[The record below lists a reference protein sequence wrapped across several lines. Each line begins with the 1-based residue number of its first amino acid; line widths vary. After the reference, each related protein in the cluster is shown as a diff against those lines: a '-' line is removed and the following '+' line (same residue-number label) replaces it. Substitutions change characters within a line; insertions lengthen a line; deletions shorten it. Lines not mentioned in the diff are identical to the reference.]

1 MWRAGGIA
9 DFKAVPQSLS
19 KTFKLSV
26 SKTGAQG
33 GATSITLLHQ
43 LLFCI
48 TTMSLV
54 DTHRLHISGGTFNQ
68 VAGHLNEYHVAGNL
82 IQPHGENG
90 ELDLKLSPGFV

>member
-1 MWRAGGIA
+1 
-9 DFKAVPQSLS
+9 
-19 KTFKLSV
+19 
-26 SKTGAQG
+26 
-33 GATSITLLHQ
+33 
-43 LLFCI
+43 
-48 TTMSLV
+48 MSLV